1 LNINKNTNI
10 LVMNALEEWGG
21 SGAVAAAAAA
31 ETLKV
36 VVLRENI
43 EHLTAQLSALP
54 VY

>member
-1 LNINKNTNI
+1 
-10 LVMNALEEWGG
+10 MNALEEWGG
-21 SGAVAAAAAA
+21 SGAVVAAAA

>member
-1 LNINKNTNI
+1 
-10 LVMNALEEWGG
+10 MNALEEWGG
-21 SGAVAAAAAA
+21 SGAVAAAEE